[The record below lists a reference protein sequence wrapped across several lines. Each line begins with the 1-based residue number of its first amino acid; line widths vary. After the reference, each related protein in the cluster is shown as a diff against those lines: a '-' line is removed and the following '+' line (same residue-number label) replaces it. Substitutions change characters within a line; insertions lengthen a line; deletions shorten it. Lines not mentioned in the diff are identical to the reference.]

1 MTGVAGALLALV
13 LHARPPT
20 DTGVWLTTPA
30 AESVVPARLDVVG
43 EAQAPEGVL
52 RLDLYVVR
60 GTSLTKVDSYTPLVP
75 VGTVAFTLHWSRGAA
90 APGRVTVRVVATTLL
105 RGLSAESA
113 DLVVPGHAPQ
123 PRPRVAHPLPE
134 PPAPV
139 PAPHGYAARRAVV
152 ARPVLDDSGRPFGA
166 VAPVLPYVTSS
177 AAPDPPAAA
186 APLHTTA
193 VRTPVPPDRQG
204 AVSVAA
210 GLLLLLVCSHLHRVL
225 RTRPDP
231 RDPA

>member
-20 DTGVWLTTPA
+20 DTGVWLSAPA
-30 AESVVPARLDVVG
+30 AGSVVPARLDVTG

-60 GTSLTKVDSYTPLVP
+60 GTSMTMVDSYVP
-75 VGTVAFTLHWSRGAA
+75 VVPRAGTVPFTLHWSRGDA

-113 DLVVPGHAPQ
+113 GLVVPGRPAP
-123 PRPRVAHPLPE
+123 PPARVAHPLPE
-134 PPAPV
+134 PPSSAP
-139 PAPHGYAARRAVV
+139 PRHLYAARRAAVSKLVV
-152 ARPVLDDSGRPFGA
+152 DDSGRPFGA
-166 VAPVLPYVTSS
+166 VAPVLPY
-177 AAPDPPAAA
+177 AAPSVRVAPPRA
-186 APLHTTA
+186 APLHSTA

-210 GLLLLLVCSHLHRVL
+210 GLLVLLACSHLHRVL

>member
-1 MTGVAGALLALV
+1 MLSVAGALLAMV

-20 DTGVWLTTPA
+20 DTGVWLDAPKPG
-30 AESVVPARLDVVG
+30 SVVPARLDVTG

-60 GTSLTKVDSYTPLVP
+60 GASLTKVDSYVPLVP
-75 VGTVAFTLHWSRGAA
+75 VGTVPFTLHWSRGDAL
-90 APGRVTVRVVATTLL
+90 PGRVTVRVVATTLL
-105 RGLSAESA
+105 RGISAESA
-113 DLVVPGHAPQ
+113 GVVVPGRAA
-123 PRPRVAHPLPE
+123 RSVRAAHPLPE
-134 PPAPV
+134 PPP
-139 PAPHGYAARRAVV
+139 PATPRVYAARRV
-152 ARPVLDDSGRPFGA
+152 APVAKPVLDDSGRPFGA
-166 VAPVLPYVTSS
+166 VAPVLPYVTPPTPPR
-177 AAPDPPAAA
+177 AAP

-193 VRTPVPPDRQG
+193 VRAPVPPDREG

-210 GLLLLLVCSHLHRVL
+210 GLLVLLACSHLHRVL